1 MKKFLFLT
9 TIIITLLTGCC
20 KKPLLGIHIIDVG
33 QGDSIL
39 IQTPGNKNI
48 LVDGGDEDSS
58 LIIKKFLSH
67 KKVKK
72 LDFINV
78 IMLSSNSSF
87 ISFLIKNKFSINNS
101 LFL

>member
-9 TIIITLLTGCC
+9 TIIITLLTGCG
-20 KKPLLGIHIIDVG
+20 KNSLLGIHVIDVG

-67 KKVKK
+67 
-72 LDFINV
+72 
-78 IMLSSNSSF
+78 
-87 ISFLIKNKFSINNS
+87 
-101 LFL
+101 